1 MFSSSCIMDDPWQ
14 MNKIGY
20 FPLSTCIC
28 DPLPRLKAA
37 WGVTGC
43 RWRERYAS
51 SRGKNQFLFLSLYFN
66 LHLYWVA
73 GPWCGKGVVVEGM
86 LVVAA
91 EGTSFWSNMASPAS
105 GNMAGAVPLRLTRW
119 DSCCSST
126 GGRMLASKAVTHL
139 NKGDPRVK
147 GVTNSEGIEGTTMR
161 INPKAQRQFWAAWAC
176 PQKVS
181 QTINKW
187 PRG

>member
-1 MFSSSCIMDDPWQ
+1 MFSSSWIIKDDPWQ

-66 LHLYWVA
+66 LHLHLSCWAVVWQGGSSGRYASSGSGRNQFLEQHGFTRKWKHGGS
-73 GPWCGKGVVVEGM
+73 GPSEAHNVRQLLQLYRGEDACQQSSDSLEQRWPEG
-86 LVVAA
+86 
-91 EGTSFWSNMASPAS
+91 EG
-105 GNMAGAVPLRLTRW
+105 
-119 DSCCSST
+119 C
-126 GGRMLASKAVTHL
+126 
-139 NKGDPRVK
+139 
-147 GVTNSEGIEGTTMR
+147 
-161 INPKAQRQFWAAWAC
+161 
-176 PQKVS
+176 QK
-181 QTINKW
+181 
-187 PRG
+187 